1 MRVCRVGFLSYTG
14 LGPIAE
20 ATMAMASGSSKSG
33 AGREPADDEPAHVR
47 DFRRDGYAVVRRVFD
62 PAEITDLAA
71 AFDRIRQDGLDHPKS
86 FRHGNVFFR
95 VAEDRRLG
103 RVLRYVQWPSYF
115 EPMLDRFRK
124 DPRMLSIVEPLLG
137 ADLKQI
143 INQLHWKPAGAAM
156 AEFGYHQDICFRR
169 PRSAYRDPAAS
180 YVQTRIAVDPHRR
193 ENGAML
199 VYPGSHRMGEL
210 PLGEGR
216 VMNRPLDEEDVRHV
230 GLDPASAR
238 VLELEPGDVA
248 LWHLYTVHGSGPNRS
263 AMDRRFYI
271 NGYVKESMCDRGEWT
286 FRGGE
291 PVALGDPVLMD
302 YEDLFVRPEP
312 HYVDD

>member
-1 MRVCRVGFLSYTG
+1 MV
-14 LGPIAE
+14 
-20 ATMAMASGSSKSG
+20 MAGSSFESAARCG
-33 AGREPADDEPAHVR
+33 PAAGQPAHVR
-47 DFRRDGYAVVRRVFD
+47 DFRRDGYAIVRRVFD
-62 PAEITDLAA
+62 PVEIADLAA
-71 AFDRIRQDGLDHPKS
+71 AFDRICRVGLDHPRS

-95 VAEDRRLG
+95 VADDRRLG

-115 EPMLDRFRK
+115 DPMLDQFRR
-124 DPRMLSIVEPLLG
+124 DSRMLTIVEPLIG

-156 AEFGYHQDICFRR
+156 AEFGYHQDIRFRR
-169 PRSAYRDPAAS
+169 PRWAYRDPAAS
-180 YVQTRIAVDPHRR
+180 YVQTGIAIDPHRR

-210 PLGEGR
+210 SLGEDR
-216 VMNRPLDEEDVRHV
+216 VMNRSLDDDDVRHV
-230 GLDPASAR
+230 GLDPAGAR

-263 AMDRRFYI
+263 ATDRRFYI
-271 NGYVKESMCDRGEWT
+271 NGYVKASMCDRGEWT

-291 PVALGDPVLMD
+291 PVALGDPVLVH
-302 YEDLFVRPEP
+302 YEDLFVRPGP

>member
-1 MRVCRVGFLSYTG
+1 MV
-14 LGPIAE
+14 
-20 ATMAMASGSSKSG
+20 MAGSSCNS
-33 AGREPADDEPAHVR
+33 AAAREPAAGQPGHVM
-47 DFRRDGYAVVRRVFD
+47 DFQRDGYAIVRGVFN
-62 PAEITDLAA
+62 PADISDLAA
-71 AFDRIRQDGLDHPKS
+71 AFDRIWRDGLDHPRS

-95 VAEDRRLG
+95 VAEDGLLG

-115 EPMLDRFRK
+115 DPMLDRFRR
-124 DPRMLSIVEPLLG
+124 DPRMLAIVEPLIG

-156 AEFGYHQDICFRR
+156 AEFGYHQDIRFRR
-169 PRSAYRDPAAS
+169 PRWAYRDPAAS
-180 YVQTRIAVDPHRR
+180 YVQTGIAIDPHRR

-210 PLGEGR
+210 PLRGDR
-216 VMNRPLDEEDVRHV
+216 VINRSLDDDDVRRV
-230 GLDPASAR
+230 GLDPTDAR

-248 LWHLYTVHGSGPNRS
+248 LWHPYTLHGSGPNRS
-263 AMDRRFYI
+263 ATDRRFYI
-271 NGYVKESMCDRGEWT
+271 NGYVKASMCDRGEWT

-291 PVALGDPVLMD
+291 PVALGAPVLVH

>member
-1 MRVCRVGFLSYTG
+1 MRVYRVRILDYTAPR
-14 LGPIAE
+14 PIAE
-20 ATMAMASGSSKSG
+20 ATMAMASGSSKSA
-33 AGREPADDEPAHVR
+33 AGPEPTAGEPAHVR
-47 DFRRDGYAVVRRVFD
+47 DFRRDGYAIVRRVFD
-62 PAEITDLAA
+62 PSDIADLAA
-71 AFDRIRQDGLDHPKS
+71 AFDRVRLDGLGYARS

-103 RVLRYVQWPSYF
+103 RVLRYMQWPSYF

-124 DPRMLSIVEPLLG
+124 DPRILSIVEPLVG

-156 AEFGYHQDICFRR
+156 GEFGYHQDIRFRR

-180 YVQTRIAVDPHRR
+180 YVQTGIAIDPHRR

-199 VYPGSHRMGEL
+199 AYPGSHRVGEL
-210 PLGEGR
+210 PLGEDR
-216 VMNRPLDEEDVRHV
+216 VMDRPLDDEDVRRV
-230 GLDPASAR
+230 GLDPAGVR

-248 LWHLYTVHGSGPNRS
+248 LWHLCTVHGSGPNRS
-263 AMDRRFYI
+263 AIDRRFYI
-271 NGYVKESMCDRGEWT
+271 NGYVKASMCDRGEWT

-291 PVALGDPVLMD
+291 PVALGAPVLVH